1 MRAVRASL
9 LARVGSAATVAA
21 LATGGVLATAGAAN
35 AAAGHGH
42 AKLYTTLHISN
53 KVIARNHHHADAV
66 TGVLKSH
73 RKGLADETITLEG
86 RAGVHKK
93 WVVIATGTTGS
104 NGSVTFTI
112 GLPTKTAQAELVFAG
127 DSTYRKS
134 HSNVITL
141 KK

>member
-9 LARVGSAATVAA
+9 PARVGSAAAVAV
-21 LATGGVLATAGAAN
+21 LATGGVLAAAGAAS
-35 AAAGHGH
+35 AAAGHH
-42 AKLYTTLHISN
+42 ARLPTTLHIAN
-53 KVIARNHHHADAV
+53 KAVARNHHHADAL

-73 RKGLADETITLEG
+73 RKGVAGATVTLEA
-86 RAGVHKK
+86 RAGVHRK
-93 WVVIATGTTGS
+93 WIAVTTGTTGTG
-104 NGSVTFTI
+104 GSVTFT
-112 GLPTKTAQAELVFAG
+112 LTAPAKTVQVEMVFAG

>member
-9 LARVGSAATVAA
+9 LARIGSAATVAA
-21 LATGGVLATAGAAN
+21 LATGGMLATAGAAN
-35 AAAGHGH
+35 AAGHGH
-42 AKLYTTLHISN
+42 AKLATTLHMSN
-53 KVIARNHHHADAV
+53 KVVARNHHHADAL

-73 RKGLADETITLEG
+73 RKGVAGETVTLEARTG
-86 RAGVHKK
+86 THKK
-93 WVVIATGTTGS
+93 WIAVATGTTGS
-104 NGSVTFTI
+104 DGSVTFTV
-112 GLPTKTAQAELVFAG
+112 GTPTKKTQAELVFAG